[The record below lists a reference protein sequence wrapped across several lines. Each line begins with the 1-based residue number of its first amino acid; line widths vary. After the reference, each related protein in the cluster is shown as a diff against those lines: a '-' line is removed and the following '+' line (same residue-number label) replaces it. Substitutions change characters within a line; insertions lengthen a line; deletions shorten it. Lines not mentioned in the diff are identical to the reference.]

1 MLPLAYISLLLS
13 SEMCLISASGGVGGG
28 SYFLYGNY

>member
-1 MLPLAYISLLLS
+1 MLPLVGILLS

-28 SYFLYGNY
+28 FSYFLYGNY